1 MKKIRR
7 DKLVPY
13 MIDKMLEGKIEGV
26 GARYLYISDH
36 QFAEDGTPWY
46 QQYTWSEDEEKVFK
60 DFFMDTLMN
69 KTSPRFTEMQ
79 ATKEWG
85 FFSLMWG
92 LKRKKE

>member
-1 MKKIRR
+1 
-7 DKLVPY
+7 
-13 MIDKMLEGKIEGV
+13 
-26 GARYLYISDH
+26 
-36 QFAEDGTPWY
+36 
-46 QQYTWSEDEEKVFK
+46 
-60 DFFMDTLMN
+60 MDTLMN